1 MTDPVKLLV
10 LSKDDTLFVDGDGV
24 QGDARRRHIRY
35 AEVLREVY
43 GPASEIRIIT
53 YTKRRSGSYHDIP
66 SPGLAL
72 FGTNSLHR
80 ATYLLDICRL
90 LPRVVSDGWRPTAI
104 TTQTPWEE
112 GIVGALL
119 ARLWKVRFL
128 PQVHFDIMS
137 PDWLKEHP
145 LNPSRRLI
153 SRHTLNSADRIRV
166 VSGTMKERL
175 STYLGARHPQIEVI
189 RVGVNFTPSELSKEE
204 AKKRLNL
211 NLADRSLVLFVG
223 RLTAQKNLLLWLDV
237 ASDILADLPETQ
249 FAIAGSGEMEGQLR
263 QIITERG
270 QTHRIHM
277 LGPVGHTRL
286 PDLYAAADIFLLS
299 SHYEGSP
306 RVVLE
311 AAFAGVPTVS
321 TRSGLEDLI
330 EDQKSGFLINLG
342 DREGLVSA
350 TKRLLL
356 DSALRAHLGR
366 EAQQSCEAQFGLDA
380 LAARLARHWA
390 GE

>member
-1 MTDPVKLLV
+1 
-10 LSKDDTLFVDGDGV
+10 
-24 QGDARRRHIRY
+24 
-35 AEVLREVY
+35 
-43 GPASEIRIIT
+43 
-53 YTKRRSGSYHDIP
+53 
-66 SPGLAL
+66 
-72 FGTNSLHR
+72 
-80 ATYLLDICRL
+80 
-90 LPRVVSDGWRPTAI
+90 
-104 TTQTPWEE
+104 
-112 GIVGALL
+112 
-119 ARLWKVRFL
+119 
-128 PQVHFDIMS
+128 
-137 PDWLKEHP
+137 
-145 LNPSRRLI
+145 
-153 SRHTLNSADRIRV
+153 
-166 VSGTMKERL
+166 
-175 STYLGARHPQIEVI
+175 
-189 RVGVNFTPSELSKEE
+189 VNFTPSELSKEE